1 MSKAVRPDLLA
12 GAEVV
17 QSINVRIDNA
27 YYNGGRQNMS
37 LALAMDNS
45 IMLVGSRRNWNST
58 NSPGPVRVQQIDISQ
73 LTATQNTTGSGGGR
87 RVLSA
92 KSLKGLNQL
101 LVKNVSCGGSP
112 SAQLTVSSC
121 GSFAVIAYGRNVVR
135 FDFADEKA
143 TLLASLQTANGSAL
157 AVAVS
162 SDGQVAYVAA
172 GGLWRVDTSA
182 SNQRAQLLRK
192 SQFITGVAV
201 DPSGA
206 FLLVSE
212 GQKQTVQQI
221 AIKFSSVVVERT
233 WGHQG
238 WYPAH
243 IAIFPDG
250 SSALV
255 ADQQQYG
262 SHLSFWVLKLTGT
275 QQPNKDKPVDKP
287 GPFRCGG
294 ESNCGRNRL
303 GSVTFSSDGTF
314 VYGIWQNSSDQPSLR
329 LLRLPEGLR
338 RQKQEQQHQGA
349 LDTGNR
355 IVKGTDIAYLR
366 KLKRE
371 YRRIVPK
378 LNTECETTEQ
388 QRALRIIAQAA
399 GRRLK
404 ALLEERPRAA
414 QLQEVMNEATTS
426 ISQLSA
432 AVEAA
437 LQGYKPLA
445 DGTLAKVV
453 AQAMKVGASRTNAV
467 EHLLRRR
474 LGSDMVAPWL
484 ARLENV
490 HYDALDRVARSVSPW
505 TCKCK
510 PAPSFAPLH
519 EAPQEVLREAKALAK
534 ALDELTAELGLDAA
548 ATKKDADTVREKQN
562 LFEVE
567 IVQQCQSAGLAQ
579 RLTEQSIK
587 TLAQLQ
593 TSIVRLTRDNVS
605 RLALLADQAAC
616 RLEVSSALG
625 ELAQGVSQQCLS
637 KWRSWQ
643 DRLTVRDS
651 VLSFDHDALE
661 RFLVTMGRCWWV
673 EPLKVAGVNGA
684 TLVRATETAL
694 LGVLSA
700 ADPPAT
706 FADVRSLKLAVDS
719 LQAGAGLP
727 AWLASGGTVDDPKDG
742 AVRAWSAIAVQKHL
756 HSIGLESLATQ
767 CERLGIT
774 GAVLLSLSDEE
785 RDMRVPPGRGAKGL
799 ELSAAFCAAVLELKK
814 LDSGA
819 GASPSSSAGRVTA
832 AVDARLSRHV
842 VEALCAETAVA
853 PAEFPIEYIRRCTHG
868 FDDAHKIGRGAFGS
882 VYVLLLP
889 CARGRA
895 CCGCLSFWQI

>member
-453 AQAMKVGASRTNAV
+453 AQAMKVGV
-467 EHLLRRR
+467 PHERRR
-474 LGSDMVAPWL
+474 TSFEAAPWF
-484 ARLENV
+484 R
-490 HYDALDRVARSVSPW
+490 HG
-505 TCKCK
+505 C
-510 PAPSFAPLH
+510 
-519 EAPQEVLREAKALAK
+519 
-534 ALDELTAELGLDAA
+534 
-548 ATKKDADTVREKQN
+548 
-562 LFEVE
+562 
-567 IVQQCQSAGLAQ
+567 
-579 RLTEQSIK
+579 
-587 TLAQLQ
+587 
-593 TSIVRLTRDNVS
+593 
-605 RLALLADQAAC
+605 
-616 RLEVSSALG
+616 
-625 ELAQGVSQQCLS
+625 
-637 KWRSWQ
+637 
-643 DRLTVRDS
+643 
-651 VLSFDHDALE
+651 
-661 RFLVTMGRCWWV
+661 
-673 EPLKVAGVNGA
+673 
-684 TLVRATETAL
+684 TLV
-694 LGVLSA
+694 
-700 ADPPAT
+700 
-706 FADVRSLKLAVDS
+706 
-719 LQAGAGLP
+719 
-727 AWLASGGTVDDPKDG
+727 GT
-742 AVRAWSAIAVQKHL
+742 
-756 HSIGLESLATQ
+756 T
-767 CERLGIT
+767 
-774 GAVLLSLSDEE
+774 
-785 RDMRVPPGRGAKGL
+785 
-799 ELSAAFCAAVLELKK
+799 
-814 LDSGA
+814 
-819 GASPSSSAGRVTA
+819 
-832 AVDARLSRHV
+832 
-842 VEALCAETAVA
+842 
-853 PAEFPIEYIRRCTHG
+853 
-868 FDDAHKIGRGAFGS
+868 
-882 VYVLLLP
+882 
-889 CARGRA
+889 
-895 CCGCLSFWQI
+895 